1 MSETKVTAADIAEVT
16 RQLGRPARDILA
28 IAARCVCSR
37 PLVVKT
43 KPRLENGTPFPTLYY
58 LTQPAA
64 TAAVSTLE
72 ASGYMVELQ
81 HLLQEDQQVA
91 DAYLVA
97 HQQYLA
103 EREAIEVVD
112 EIKDFSAGGMPT
124 RVKCLHALVGHS
136 LARGKGANPIGD
148 RALDALDWSPEVCR
162 CV

>member
-1 MSETKVTAADIAEVT
+1 MPETKVTSDDIAEVT

-28 IAARCVCSR
+28 IASRCVCGR

-43 KPRLENGTPFPTLYY
+43 KPRLDNGTPFPTLYY

-81 HLLQEDQQVA
+81 NLVQTDDEISA
-91 DAYLVA
+91 AYLAA

-103 EREAIEVVD
+103 EREAIEVVE
-112 EIKDFSAGGMPT
+112 EITDFSAGGMPT

-136 LARGKGANPIGD
+136 LAKGSGVNPIGD
-148 RALDALDWSPEVCR
+148 LALAALEWSPEVCR

>member
-1 MSETKVTAADIAEVT
+1 MPETPVTQDDIVEVT

-28 IAARCVCSR
+28 IASRCVCGR
-37 PLVVKT
+37 ALVVKT

-81 HLLQEDQQVA
+81 DLLQTDSDISA
-91 DAYLVA
+91 AYLAA
-97 HQQYLA
+97 HTQYLA
-103 EREAIEVVD
+103 EREAIEVVE
-112 EIKDFSAGGMPT
+112 EITDFSAGGMPT
-124 RVKCLHALVGHS
+124 RVKCLHALIGHS
-136 LARGKGANPIGD
+136 LAKGEGVNPIGD
-148 RALDALDWSPEVCR
+148 LALQALEWSPEVCR

>member
-1 MSETKVTAADIAEVT
+1 MPETPVTQDDIVEVT

-28 IAARCVCSR
+28 IAARCVCGR
-37 PLVVKT
+37 ALVVKT

-81 HLLQEDQQVA
+81 ELLQTDSDISA
-91 DAYLVA
+91 AYLAA
-97 HQQYLA
+97 HTQYLA
-103 EREAIEVVD
+103 EREAIEVVE
-112 EIKDFSAGGMPT
+112 EITDFSAGGMPT
-124 RVKCLHALVGHS
+124 RVKCLHALIGHS
-136 LARGKGANPIGD
+136 LAKGEGVNPIGD
-148 RALDALDWSPEVCR
+148 LALQALEWSPEVCR

>member
-1 MSETKVTAADIAEVT
+1 MPETPVTQDDIVEVT

-28 IAARCVCSR
+28 IASRCVCGR

-81 HLLQEDQQVA
+81 DLLQTDSEISA
-91 DAYLVA
+91 AYLVA
-97 HQQYLA
+97 HTQYLA
-103 EREAIEVVD
+103 EREGIEVVD
-112 EIKDFSAGGMPT
+112 EIADFSAGGMPT
-124 RVKCLHALVGHS
+124 RVKCLHALIGHS
-136 LARGKGANPIGD
+136 LAKGEGVNPIGD
-148 RALDALDWSPEVCR
+148 LALQALEWSPEVCR

>member
-1 MSETKVTAADIAEVT
+1 MPETPVTQDDIVEVT

-28 IAARCVCSR
+28 IASRCVCGR

-81 HLLQEDQQVA
+81 ELLQTDSEISA
-91 DAYLVA
+91 AYLAA
-97 HQQYLA
+97 HTQYLA
-103 EREAIEVVD
+103 EREGIEVVD
-112 EIKDFSAGGMPT
+112 EIADFSAGGMPT
-124 RVKCLHALVGHS
+124 RVKCLHALIGHS
-136 LARGKGANPIGD
+136 LAKGEGVNPIGD
-148 RALDALDWSPEVCR
+148 LALQALEWSPEVCR